1 MDINPQK
8 QTWSKFKKLTL
19 YVSVTIVF
27 ALALM
32 AILLL

>member
-1 MDINPQK
+1 MDFDTQK
-8 QTWSKFKKLTL
+8 ETWSKFKKLTL

-32 AILLL
+32 ATLLL